1 MQIAYTRD
9 EMVGITELSRSLN
22 SFVDKV
28 KTHTVEKLAIMKN
41 NKPEAVI
48 VPTLEYERMKAL
60 YDMVEHHEIADIIDQ
75 RIHNG
80 KIGETI
86 SHEEFMQEL
95 DRKGIN
101 V

>member
-28 KTHTVEKLAIMKN
+28 KTHTIEKLAIMKN
-41 NKPEAVI
+41 NKPEAII

-60 YDMVEHHEIADIIDQ
+60 SDKVEYHAIANIINERIPDGEI
-75 RIHNG
+75 G
-80 KIGETI
+80 KTI
-86 SHEEFMQEL
+86 SLDEFMQEL
-95 DRKGIN
+95 DRKGID